1 MSALTLEMLAAQYY
15 AAKEIETRATEKR
28 RDLGVAIA
36 AMLRHESESSKTYAA
51 DGWKITVK
59 APVTRSMNWKAWE
72 TVKEA
77 IHPDLW
83 PVETKTVLSET
94 GVKWLMNNEPEI
106 YRILAEA
113 LTVKPASISVTVT
126 PEKED

>member
-15 AAKEIETRATEKR
+15 AAKEIEAKAVEKR
-28 RDLGVAIA
+28 RALGMQIA
-36 AMLRHESESSKTYAA
+36 ELLRHESESSKTYAA
-51 DGWKITVK
+51 DGWTITVK
-59 APVTRSMNWKAWE
+59 APVTRSMNWKAWA
-72 TVKEA
+72 TVNEA

-83 PVETKTVLSET
+83 PIETKTVLSET

-106 YRILAEA
+106 YKILAEA
-113 LTVKPASISVTVT
+113 LTVKPAAVSVTVT